1 MMSMASGD
9 PIDQQREQRWPN
21 RTADN
26 MPKVEFQEWEED
38 SDFSDMEGIFGPP
51 VNGANGAQPQADDD
65 DC

>member
-1 MMSMASGD
+1 MSMASGD

-51 VNGANGAQPQADDD
+51 VSGANGAQPQADDD